1 MSEAKML
8 KSACTKNNSK
18 AENSGSDC
26 TVLC

>member
-8 KSACTKNNSK
+8 RSACTKNNSK
-18 AENSGSDC
+18 GENSGSDY

>member
-8 KSACTKNNSK
+8 RSARTKNNSK
-18 AENSGSDC
+18 GENSASAY